1 MPNTPSAIKRLR
13 QSKKRRLRNRIAKK
27 IIKTYTKRS
36 LNAAAEGQFEQA
48 EQDFRVAVAKLDK
61 AGVRRILHPNTANRR
76 KSKLTRDYLAAVAK
90 AKAQPRPQSE
100 PTS

>member
-27 IIKTYTKRS
+27 LIKTYTKRCLS
-36 LNAAAEGQFEQA
+36 AAAEGQFEQA
-48 EQDFRVAVAKLDK
+48 ESDFRVATAKLDK
-61 AGVRRILHPNTANRR
+61 AGIRRILHPNTANRR
-76 KSKLTRDYLAAVAK
+76 KSKLTRDYHAAVAK
-90 AKAQPRPQSE
+90 AKAQAQPEPE